1 MILMKNE
8 QISIEM
14 QEILRGGRQ
23 RRQVPWKKMRTN
35 GWMTT
40 NDEHD
45 DGYYYDDSESLD
57 DFDYEAEND

>member
-1 MILMKNE
+1 
-8 QISIEM
+8 
-14 QEILRGGRQ
+14 
-23 RRQVPWKKMRTN
+23 
-35 GWMTT
+35 MTT

>member
-1 MILMKNE
+1 MM
-8 QISIEM
+8 
-14 QEILRGGRQ
+14 
-23 RRQVPWKKMRTN
+23 KMRTN